1 MLFVAAE
8 GTAGA
13 FSPHKM
19 FVSLAIKNVTR
30 FNTAIRVNRYQ
41 SSSKDWCRVCVCV
54 CETWLNRADFY
65 TSRLEKG
72 AFIRVLLRLTR
83 KFIHIRW
90 SFKTWTAVAKWSAS
104 AVSMSTGRLCTECG
118 TRSAIALSWSS
129 CSLTGVQLT
138 QMTYVKYFS
147 AHIGLCSVDSR
158 GLAVASCHTIESER
172 GRRSGWLGR

>member
-1 MLFVAAE
+1 MLFVATE

-19 FVSLAIKNVTR
+19 FVSLVIKNVTR
-30 FNTAIRVNRYQ
+30 FNTEIRVNRYQ
-41 SSSKDWCRVCVCV
+41 SSSKDWCRVCVWRGWT
-54 CETWLNRADFY
+54 EQISTRAV
-65 TSRLEKG
+65 SKKG

-90 SFKTWTAVAKWSAS
+90 SFKTRTAVAKWSAS

-118 TRSAIALSWSS
+118 TRSAIALSRSS

-138 QMTYVKYFS
+138 QMTYVKYFR

-158 GLAVASCHTIESER
+158 GLAVASCHMIESER
-172 GRRSGWLGR
+172 GRRGGWLGR